1 MKKAIY
7 SIIATITTVFL
18 LLSMLG
24 GCDNKKSHR
33 AHFIPL
39 VIMKFITQLINIVAF
54 SRENCKPKAV
64 HRGEGAAQGGGEEE
78 I

>member
-24 GCDNKKSHR
+24 GCDNQKKDTDTVES
-33 AHFIPL
+33 AGSVEP
-39 VIMKFITQLINIVAF
+39 
-54 SRENCKPKAV
+54 
-64 HRGEGAAQGGGEEE
+64 EGRTVNALKM
-78 I
+78 